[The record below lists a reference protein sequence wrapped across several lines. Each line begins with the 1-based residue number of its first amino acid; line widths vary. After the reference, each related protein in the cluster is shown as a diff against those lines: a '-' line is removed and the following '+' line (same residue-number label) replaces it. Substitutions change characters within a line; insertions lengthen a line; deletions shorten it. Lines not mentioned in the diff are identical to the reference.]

1 MSSTASPFAV
11 AAALAL
17 AVAPLSARPQGE
29 PLSPYQVATTR
40 SVATA
45 EISPDGEHVAYVLSV
60 PRTPGEG
67 EDGRARSEL
76 HVLEWESGESRPYVT
91 AESGVSVPELLR
103 REAARLAARPTI
115 EQWLSRTRRRPSQ
128 ITSAEIVDALD
139 EVRGPWPDA
148 DR

>member
-60 PRTPGEG
+60 PRTPGE
-67 EDGRARSEL
+67 DRF
-76 HVLEWESGESRPYVT
+76 RPV
-91 AESGVSVPELLR
+91 
-103 REAARLAARPTI
+103 ARLG
-115 EQWLSRTRRRPSQ
+115 Q
-128 ITSAEIVDALD
+128 
-139 EVRGPWPDA
+139 VRSSGADNPDF
-148 DR
+148 DRYLPNLPVPGL